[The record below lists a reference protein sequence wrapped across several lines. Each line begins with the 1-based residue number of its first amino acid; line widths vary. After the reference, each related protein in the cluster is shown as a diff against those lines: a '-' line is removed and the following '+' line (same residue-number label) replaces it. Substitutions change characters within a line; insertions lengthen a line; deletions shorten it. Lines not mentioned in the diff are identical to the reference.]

1 MRKVFLSTQEIEQ
14 IRNAVREVESQTSGE
29 LVTVIAEASDDYLYI
44 PLLWAALIAFLLPGV
59 IFLITP
65 LTEILPV
72 GDTWGVPIVSSF
84 LPVWQVQILV
94 FVSLALIF
102 RWQPVKMRLIP
113 RAVKQRRSNR
123 LAYEQFYMQGVHL
136 TQHRTGILLFV
147 SVAEHYVEVIADQGI
162 CEKVEPE
169 IWKEVVDQFVG
180 DVKRGNIALG
190 FLNSI
195 EQCGKSL
202 IHYFP
207 AEPGN
212 INELSDHL
220 VQL

>member
-1 MRKVFLSTQEIEQ
+1 M
-14 IRNAVREVESQTSGE
+14 
-29 LVTVIAEASDDYLYI
+29 
-44 PLLWAALIAFLLPGV
+44 IAFLLPGV
-59 IFLITP
+59 VFLIP
-65 LTEILPV
+65 LMLETLAI
-72 GDTWGVPIVSSF
+72 GNTWGVSIASSF

-147 SVAEHYVEVIADQGI
+147 SVAEHYVEIIADQGI
-162 CEKVEPE
+162 CEKVEAK
-169 IWKEVVDQFVG
+169 IWQEGVDQFVG
-180 DVKRGNIALG
+180 DVKSGNIAQG

-195 EQCGKSL
+195 EQCGKPL